1 MSKASKL
8 VTDAILGEDTVTIIV
23 NGRAYYVSPPTI
35 IKLVKAAKYLDS
47 FEEGKT
53 LAEVLCM
60 LKNLDDACKALSVF
74 IQGDESI
81 SDELSKGTLEEVVN
95 GLQTAY
101 SLISNFGEECGKDDS
116 KTTTIGNDTLLG
128 QIASFMDSLHLSY
141 QEVVKEIPYR
151 NLLLMAKDKQRV
163 ACGDVM
169 YEVTEE
175 EFGMNFK
182 KG

>member
-1 MSKASKL
+1 MVLMPFPFFNIRTMSKASIL
-8 VTDAILGEDTVTIIV
+8 IADAILGEDTVAIIV
-23 NGRAYYVSPPTI
+23 NGKVYSVSPPTI

-53 LAEVLCM
+53 LAEVLGM

-101 SLISNFGEECGKDDS
+101 SLISIKDFQKLS
-116 KTTTIGNDTLLG
+116 ILAKSAARM
-128 QIASFMDSLHLSY
+128 IA
-141 QEVVKEIPYR
+141 
-151 NLLLMAKDKQRV
+151 KQRP
-163 ACGDVM
+163 
-169 YEVTEE
+169 
-175 EFGMNFK
+175 
-182 KG
+182 

>member
-8 VTDAILGEDTVTIIV
+8 VADAILGEDSVTIMV
-23 NGRAYYVSPPTI
+23 NGKTYCISPPTI

-53 LAEVLCM
+53 LAEVLGM
-60 LKNLDDACKALSVF
+60 LKNLYDACKALSIF

-101 SLISNFGEECGKDDS
+101 SLISIKDFQ
-116 KTTTIGNDTLLG
+116 TLSILAKSAARM
-128 QIASFMDSLHLSY
+128 IA
-141 QEVVKEIPYR
+141 KPR
-151 NLLLMAKDKQRV
+151 P
-163 ACGDVM
+163 
-169 YEVTEE
+169 
-175 EFGMNFK
+175 
-182 KG
+182 

>member
-8 VTDAILGEDTVTIIV
+8 VADAILGEDSVTIMV
-23 NGRAYYVSPPTI
+23 NGKTYCISPPTI

-101 SLISNFGEECGKDDS
+101 SLISIKDFQ
-116 KTTTIGNDTLLG
+116 TLSILAKSAARM
-128 QIASFMDSLHLSY
+128 IA
-141 QEVVKEIPYR
+141 KPR
-151 NLLLMAKDKQRV
+151 P
-163 ACGDVM
+163 
-169 YEVTEE
+169 
-175 EFGMNFK
+175 
-182 KG
+182 

>member
-8 VTDAILGEDTVTIIV
+8 VADAILGEDSVTIMV
-23 NGRAYYVSPPTI
+23 NGKTYCISPPTI

-53 LAEVLCM
+53 LAEVLGM
-60 LKNLDDACKALSVF
+60 LKNLNDACKALSVF

-101 SLISNFGEECGKDDS
+101 SLISIKDFQ
-116 KTTTIGNDTLLG
+116 TLSILAKSAARM
-128 QIASFMDSLHLSY
+128 IA
-141 QEVVKEIPYR
+141 KPR
-151 NLLLMAKDKQRV
+151 P
-163 ACGDVM
+163 
-169 YEVTEE
+169 
-175 EFGMNFK
+175 
-182 KG
+182 

>member
-8 VTDAILGEDTVTIIV
+8 VADAILGEDSVTIMV
-23 NGRAYYVSPPTI
+23 NGKTYCISPPTI

-47 FEEGKT
+47 FEDGKT
-53 LAEVLCM
+53 LAEVLGM

-101 SLISNFGEECGKDDS
+101 SLISIKDFQ
-116 KTTTIGNDTLLG
+116 TLSILAKSAARM
-128 QIASFMDSLHLSY
+128 IA
-141 QEVVKEIPYR
+141 KPR
-151 NLLLMAKDKQRV
+151 P
-163 ACGDVM
+163 
-169 YEVTEE
+169 
-175 EFGMNFK
+175 
-182 KG
+182 

>member
-1 MSKASKL
+1 MCQWLTNGLFLNLYKGFS
-8 VTDAILGEDTVTIIV
+8 DAI
-23 NGRAYYVSPPTI
+23 
-35 IKLVKAAKYLDS
+35 
-47 FEEGKT
+47 
-53 LAEVLCM
+53 
-60 LKNLDDACKALSVF
+60 
-74 IQGDESI
+74 
-81 SDELSKGTLEEVVN
+81 
-95 GLQTAY
+95 
-101 SLISNFGEECGKDDS
+101 NFGEECGKDDS

-163 ACGDVM
+163 AYGDVM

>member
-8 VTDAILGEDTVTIIV
+8 VADAILGEDTVTIIV
-23 NGRAYYVSPPTI
+23 NGKAYYVSPPTT

-47 FEEGKT
+47 FEDGKT
-53 LAEVLCM
+53 LAEVLGM

-101 SLISNFGEECGKDDS
+101 SLISIKDFQ
-116 KTTTIGNDTLLG
+116 TLSILAKSAARM
-128 QIASFMDSLHLSY
+128 IA
-141 QEVVKEIPYR
+141 KPR
-151 NLLLMAKDKQRV
+151 P
-163 ACGDVM
+163 
-169 YEVTEE
+169 
-175 EFGMNFK
+175 
-182 KG
+182 

>member
-8 VTDAILGEDTVTIIV
+8 VADAILGEDSVTIMV
-23 NGRAYYVSPPTI
+23 NGKTYCISPPTI

-53 LAEVLCM
+53 LAEVLGM

-101 SLISNFGEECGKDDS
+101 SLISIKDFQ
-116 KTTTIGNDTLLG
+116 TLSILAKSAARM
-128 QIASFMDSLHLSY
+128 IA
-141 QEVVKEIPYR
+141 KPR
-151 NLLLMAKDKQRV
+151 P
-163 ACGDVM
+163 
-169 YEVTEE
+169 
-175 EFGMNFK
+175 
-182 KG
+182 

>member
-8 VTDAILGEDTVTIIV
+8 VADAILGEDTVTIIV
-23 NGRAYYVSPPTI
+23 NGKAYYVSSPTI

-47 FEEGKT
+47 FEDGKT
-53 LAEVLCM
+53 LAEVLGM

-101 SLISNFGEECGKDDS
+101 SLISIKDFQ
-116 KTTTIGNDTLLG
+116 TLSILAKSAARM
-128 QIASFMDSLHLSY
+128 IA
-141 QEVVKEIPYR
+141 KPR
-151 NLLLMAKDKQRV
+151 P
-163 ACGDVM
+163 
-169 YEVTEE
+169 
-175 EFGMNFK
+175 
-182 KG
+182 

>member
-8 VTDAILGEDTVTIIV
+8 VADAILGEDSVTIMV
-23 NGRAYYVSPPTI
+23 NGKTYCISPPTI
-35 IKLVKAAKYLDS
+35 IKLVKTAKYLDS

-101 SLISNFGEECGKDDS
+101 SLISIKDFQ
-116 KTTTIGNDTLLG
+116 TLSILAKSAARM
-128 QIASFMDSLHLSY
+128 IA
-141 QEVVKEIPYR
+141 KPR
-151 NLLLMAKDKQRV
+151 P
-163 ACGDVM
+163 
-169 YEVTEE
+169 
-175 EFGMNFK
+175 
-182 KG
+182 

>member
-8 VTDAILGEDTVTIIV
+8 VADAILGEDTVTIMV
-23 NGRAYYVSPPTI
+23 NGKTYCISPPTI

-53 LAEVLCM
+53 LAEVLGM

-101 SLISNFGEECGKDDS
+101 SLISIKDFQ
-116 KTTTIGNDTLLG
+116 TLSILAKSAARM
-128 QIASFMDSLHLSY
+128 IA
-141 QEVVKEIPYR
+141 KPR
-151 NLLLMAKDKQRV
+151 P
-163 ACGDVM
+163 
-169 YEVTEE
+169 
-175 EFGMNFK
+175 
-182 KG
+182 